1 MVTLGMELSSHEH
14 LEDKSHHIMYNLL
27 HTTVIT
33 YYVRWVRNDNTIVY
47 YSAFTITGMSEA
59 ERYH

>member
-1 MVTLGMELSSHEH
+1 MELSSYEH

-33 YYVRWVRNDNTIVY
+33 YVRWVRNDNTIVY
-47 YSAFTITGMSEA
+47 YSVYTITGMSEA